1 MQYQAVLSN
10 AQHPEYGVL
19 TVPFPIPTEQYDEI
33 IEMLDALEIG
43 DPLKHDCRVDEIS
56 DHWPVLKNTERTVT
70 NIDEL
75 DYLAKR
81 LDSFDKY
88 EKTQFQGMA
97 FRLDLHGIDEFI
109 NLSFCCQEATVVTDF
124 NDLETLGRRHYLTMN
139 GGCASTE
146 ELSKV
151 DGEAVVARQLLDQ
164 QAGRVTPYGVA
175 YNNNFEMTQLY
186 NGHSFPQYRY
196 EDCLMEVEMSSR
208 YAPPDS
214 PAAYLYLPVS
224 QTQIERTMLRAGI
237 NNYGDLCLRF
247 LESSLPEEIDA
258 TLNFKNENLSA
269 LNEMC
274 RAAEQLSP
282 ADREKLGAV
291 VSFAKPEQAGE
302 IANLAKNLEQFDYVP
317 KVRTPEEYGKHMI
330 MESGHFEYDENL
342 VGYIDFA
349 RYGAE
354 RMEQE
359 QGQFVDRGYVAYQ
372 GTLRLD
378 ELMQG
383 DPAENMGPQL
393 KME

>member
-1 MQYQAVLSN
+1 MSW
-10 AQHPEYGVL
+10 
-19 TVPFPIPTEQYDEI
+19 T
-33 IEMLDALEIG
+33 
-43 DPLKHDCRVDEIS
+43 IS
-56 DHWPVLKNTERTVT
+56 PSGWT
-70 NIDEL
+70 
-75 DYLAKR
+75 A
-81 LDSFDKY
+81 FDKY
-88 EKTQFQGMA
+88 EAQFQGMA

-151 DGEAVVARQLLDQ
+151 DGEAVARQLLDQ

-258 TLNFKNENLSA
+258 TLNFENENLSA

>member
-151 DGEAVVARQLLDQ
+151 DGEAVARQLLDQ

-258 TLNFKNENLSA
+258 TLNFENENLSA

>member
-1 MQYQAVLSN
+1 MIQTVLAN
-10 AQHPEYGVL
+10 RQHPEYGVA
-19 TVPFPIPTEQYDEI
+19 TIPFPISKEEYENTLALLEP
-33 IEMLDALEIG
+33 LEIG
-43 DPLKHDCRVDEIS
+43 DAVKRDCCVEEIRGDFPALKQLEQS
-56 DHWPVLKNTERTVT
+56 EATL
-70 NIDEL
+70 DEL

-109 NLSFCCQEATVVTDF
+109 NLTFCCQEATVVTDF
-124 NDLETLGRRHYLTMN
+124 NDLQALGRRHYLTMN

-151 DGEAVVARQLLDQ
+151 DGEAVARQLLDH
-164 QAGRVTPYGVA
+164 QAGYVTPFGVV
-175 YNNNFEMTQLY
+175 YDNDFEMAQFY
-186 NGHSFPQYRY
+186 DGHSFPQYRY
-196 EDCLMEVEMSSR
+196 EDCLMEVEISSR

-224 QTQIERTMLRAGI
+224 QTQIERAMLRAGI

-247 LESSLPEEIDA
+247 LESSLPEEINA
-258 TLNFKNENLSA
+258 ALNFESENLSD
-269 LNEMC
+269 LNELC

-330 MESGHFEYDENL
+330 IESGHFEYDENL

-383 DPAENMGPQL
+383 DPAQNIGFRIGGIE
-393 KME
+393 

>member
-19 TVPFPIPTEQYDEI
+19 TVPFPIPAEQYDEI
-33 IEMLDALEIG
+33 IEMLEALEIG

-151 DGEAVVARQLLDQ
+151 DGEAVARQLLDQ

-186 NGHSFPQYRY
+186 DGHSFPQYRY
-196 EDCLMEVEMSSR
+196 RKRTRDCSS
-208 YAPPDS
+208 AS
-214 PAAYLYLPVS
+214 
-224 QTQIERTMLRAGI
+224 
-237 NNYGDLCLRF
+237 
-247 LESSLPEEIDA
+247 
-258 TLNFKNENLSA
+258 
-269 LNEMC
+269 
-274 RAAEQLSP
+274 
-282 ADREKLGAV
+282 
-291 VSFAKPEQAGE
+291 
-302 IANLAKNLEQFDYVP
+302 
-317 KVRTPEEYGKHMI
+317 
-330 MESGHFEYDENL
+330 
-342 VGYIDFA
+342 
-349 RYGAE
+349 
-354 RMEQE
+354 
-359 QGQFVDRGYVAYQ
+359 RG
-372 GTLRLD
+372 
-378 ELMQG
+378 
-383 DPAENMGPQL
+383 
-393 KME
+393 

>member
-19 TVPFPIPTEQYDEI
+19 TVPFPIPAEQYDEI
-33 IEMLDALEIG
+33 IEMLEALEIG
-43 DPLKHDCRVDEIS
+43 DPLKRDCRVDEIS

-81 LDSFDKY
+81 LDSFDDY

-97 FRLDLHGIDEFI
+97 SRLDLHGIDEFI
-109 NLSFCCQEATVVTDF
+109 NLTFCCQEVTVIADF
-124 NDLETLGRRHYLTMN
+124 NNLESLGRRHYLTL
-139 GGCASTE
+139 GGGATIE
-146 ELSKV
+146 EMQGKDFRSVALALL
-151 DGEAVVARQLLDQ
+151 DGEV
-164 QAGRVTPYGVA
+164 GRITPYGVV
-175 YNNNFEMTQLY
+175 YDNGFEMSQIY
-186 NGHSFPQYRY
+186 DGRIFPEYCY
-196 EDCLMEVEMSSR
+196 EDCVMEVEMFSR
-208 YAPPDS
+208 YAPADS
-214 PAAYLYLPVS
+214 PATYLYLPVT
-224 QTQIERTMLRAGI
+224 QTQQARAMARAGI
-237 NNYGDLCLRF
+237 NFYKDMCLRF
-247 LESSLPEEIDA
+247 LESELPEEVDA
-258 TLNFKNENLSA
+258 VLNFENENLSD
-269 LNEMC
+269 LNELC
-274 RAAEQLSP
+274 RAAEKLSP

-291 VSFAKPEQAGE
+291 VLFVRPEQASE

-330 MESGHFEYDENL
+330 IESGHFEYDENL

-354 RMEQE
+354 RMAQE

-383 DPAENMGPQL
+383 DPAENMGPQM

>member
-33 IEMLDALEIG
+33 IEMLEALEIG

-151 DGEAVVARQLLDQ
+151 DGEAVARQLLDQ

-208 YAPPDS
+208 YVPPDS

-258 TLNFKNENLSA
+258 TLNFENENLSA